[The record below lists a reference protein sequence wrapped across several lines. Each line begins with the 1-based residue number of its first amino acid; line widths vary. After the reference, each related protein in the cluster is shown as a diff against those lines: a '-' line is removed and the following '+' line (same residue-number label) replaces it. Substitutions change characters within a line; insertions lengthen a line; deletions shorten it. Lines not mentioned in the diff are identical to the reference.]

1 MRTLSQIIEPKTNH
15 PAYINHRIRHL
26 LAPFVLFDA
35 GRVKGKNSLMIDW
48 HPHSGVATVT
58 MPYDAKLI
66 HQDSMGHTGT
76 IEDQGL
82 QWMASGK
89 GIWHKERYEASQKKN
104 DIGIMQL
111 WVLLPPDEEVACSRY
126 FNLKNSDI
134 NQVGNTRIL
143 LGAYKDKQACHKI
156 SQDISYLDIN
166 LKAGESWYF
175 QHKTQSRGFVYPR
188 TGSLNIAGIQL
199 NTEHLGLLEEN
210 TQELKVTAI
219 TDSQFVL
226 AASAPWPHKIVH
238 QYGQMHTNLLALEI
252 ASDEIRHQAKQL
264 QKSGELI
271 SN

>member
-1 MRTLSQIIEPKTNH
+1 MRALSQIIEPKTNH

-134 NQVGNTRIL
+134 IQVGNTRIL

-188 TGSLNIAGIQL
+188 TGSLNIGGIQL

>member
-1 MRTLSQIIEPKTNH
+1 MRQIAHIIERKANH
-15 PAYINHRIRHL
+15 PAYINHKIRHL

-35 GRVKGKNSLMIDW
+35 GKVTGKSRLMIDW

-58 MPYDAKLI
+58 MPYDAKLT
-66 HQDSMGHTGT
+66 HQDSMGHKGT

-89 GIWHKERYEASQKKN
+89 GIWHKEIYEASNEQQ

-111 WVLLPPDEEVACSRY
+111 WVLLPPNEEVACSRY

-134 NQVGNTRIL
+134 IQTGNTRIL
-143 LGAYKDKQACHKI
+143 LGTYQGKQARHKI

-166 LKAGESWYF
+166 LKAGESWHF
-175 QHKTQSRGFVYPR
+175 QHDTQSRGFIYPR
-188 TGSLNIAGIQL
+188 NGTLKVGTTELK
-199 NTEHLGLLEEN
+199 TEHLGLLEES
-210 TQELKVTAI
+210 TQALTVTAK

-252 ASDEIRHQAKQL
+252 ANQEIANQAKKIL
-264 QKSGELI
+264 NIATL
-271 SN
+271 